1 MKFEFNSI
9 EELKEFVAQ
18 LKGTRGKKGDGDGE
32 ANPSPQ
38 APAPVMPPAGA
49 PAFQGAGAT
58 QGLAF
63 TPPPAASPFPA
74 TAGGDPHITALV
86 QRISAG
92 IDTQLARG
100 SDPNNALT
108 WFRQQCGPEA
118 AAATMDQIKAVFLP
132 RLPLAALE
140 NIAKLT
146 GA

>member
-1 MKFEFNSI
+1 MKLEFNSI
-9 EELKEFVAQ
+9 EEVKEFVAQ

-32 ANPSPQ
+32 AVTGGPQ
-38 APAPVMPPAGA
+38 APAPVMPP
-49 PAFQGAGAT
+49 
-58 QGLAF
+58 
-63 TPPPAASPFPA
+63 PPPAAFQGPSATQGFAPAAAPFPPA
-74 TAGGDPHITALV
+74 TGGDPAIAALV
-86 QRISAG
+86 HRIGVG

-118 AAATMDQIKAVFLP
+118 ATATMDQIKAVFLP
-132 RLPLAALE
+132 RLPVPALE

>member
-1 MKFEFNSI
+1 MKLEFNSI
-9 EELKEFVAQ
+9 EEVKEFVAQ

-32 ANPSPQ
+32 AGPQ
-38 APAPVMPPAGA
+38 APTPVMPPAGGA
-49 PAFQGAGAT
+49 AAFQGPSAA
-58 QGLAF
+58 QGFAPVANPF
-63 TPPPAASPFPA
+63 PPA
-74 TAGGDPHITALV
+74 TGGDPAIAALV
-86 QRISAG
+86 HRIGVG

-118 AAATMDQIKAVFLP
+118 AAATMEQIKTVFLP
-132 RLPLAALE
+132 RLPMAALE

>member
-1 MKFEFNSI
+1 MKLEFSSI
-9 EELKEFVAQ
+9 EEVKEFVAA

-32 ANPSPQ
+32 AGAGPQ
-38 APAPVMPPAGA
+38 APAPAMPPVGV
-49 PAFQGAGAT
+49 AFQGPSAT
-58 QGLAF
+58 QGF
-63 TPPPAASPFPA
+63 TPPAAAPFPA
-74 TAGGDPHITALV
+74 ATGGGDPAIAALV
-86 QRISAG
+86 HRIGVG

-118 AAATMDQIKAVFLP
+118 AAATMDQIKTVFLP
-132 RLPLAALE
+132 RLPMAALE

>member
-1 MKFEFNSI
+1 MKLEFNSI
-9 EELKEFVAQ
+9 EEVKEFVAQ

-32 ANPSPQ
+32 AGPQ
-38 APAPVMPPAGA
+38 TPAPVMPPAGGA
-49 PAFQGAGAT
+49 AAFQGPSAA
-58 QGLAF
+58 QGFA
-63 TPPPAASPFPA
+63 PAAAPFPVA
-74 TAGGDPHITALV
+74 TANDPNPIPALV
-86 QRISAG
+86 HRIGVG

-118 AAATMDQIKAVFLP
+118 AAATMDQIKTVFLP
-132 RLPLAALE
+132 RLPIAALE

>member
-1 MKFEFNSI
+1 MKLEFSSI
-9 EELKEFVAQ
+9 EEVKEFVSA

-32 ANPSPQ
+32 AGPQ
-38 APAPVMPPAGA
+38 APAPVMPPAGVA
-49 PAFQGAGAT
+49 AFQGPSAT
-58 QGLAF
+58 QGF
-63 TPPPAASPFPA
+63 TPPANPSPFPPA
-74 TAGGDPHITALV
+74 TGGDPAIAALV
-86 QRISAG
+86 HRIGVG

-118 AAATMDQIKAVFLP
+118 GAATMDQIKTVFLP
-132 RLPLAALE
+132 RLPMASLE